1 MGMKIEDPK
10 TIKLIPHFMRVD
22 SADQAIAQAID
33 TLIKVPGA
41 KVKTLRV
48 WDQIDNLDE
57 GMLDEL
63 AWELDVD
70 WYEDT
75 MPIEV
80 KRETIKTAQLIK
92 EHRGTKWAVEQ
103 VAINSF
109 GDATVLEW
117 YEYGGKPFHFK
128 VSTSYPLDT
137 QALIDKFRK
146 QINFAK
152 RASTV
157 LEEVEF
163 YYNGTLNTYMFAGVL
178 GTSIIYSATA
188 T

>member
-1 MGMKIEDPK
+1 MDYGRTVEGLIQKAKEIEDREQRNLAAQ
-10 TIKLIPHFMRVD
+10 TIVEVMSRVVPRSRENAGWKRRMWD
-22 SADQAIAQAID
+22 HMMILAD
-33 TLIKVPGA
+33 
-41 KVKTLRV
+41 
-48 WDQIDNLDE
+48 
-57 GMLDEL
+57 
-63 AWELDVD
+63 WELDVD

-103 VAINSF
+103 VATNSF

-178 GTSIIYSATA
+178 GTSVIYSATA

>member
-1 MGMKIEDPK
+1 MAMKIEDPQ
-10 TIKLIPHFMRVD
+10 TIKLIPHFMRAD

-33 TLIKVPGA
+33 TIIKVPGA

-48 WDQIDNLDE
+48 WDQIDRLDDA
-57 GMLDEL
+57 MLDEL

-75 MPIEV
+75 MPIDV

-117 YEYGGKPFHFK
+117 YEYGGRPYHFK

-146 QINFAK
+146 QVNYAK
-152 RASTV
+152 RASAIFD
-157 LEEVEF
+157 EVEF
-163 YYNGTLNTYMFAGVL
+163 YYNGELTTYMFAGVL
-178 GTSIIYSATA
+178 GYSIVSSATA